1 MHDTEN
7 MHDENSIECNTL
19 RAGVHSR
26 FLNQRQLAF
35 VSAWTGNLIGAA
47 RAAGYA
53 DPKAAAYKLMR
64 DPHVVEALRVKQE
77 AMLQESGEH
86 LARALPL
93 SRVDVI
99 DRLWQLAQMSP
110 GETSNSI
117 SGQVRATQALAGMF
131 ALDLGRL
138 DVLRRELQ
146 ERSEP
151 EIEFFVVHGYFP
163 QPPPEPSPSPAAQ
176 LAAGS
181 TEEQVNK
188 SGRTGG

>member
-1 MHDTEN
+1 MHDTVN
-7 MHDENSIECNTL
+7 MHDHDEDRIDPNTL
-19 RAGVHSR
+19 RVGVHSR
-26 FLNQRQLAF
+26 FLTQRQLAF

-53 DPKAAAYKLMR
+53 DPKAAAYKLMK

-77 AMLQESGEH
+77 AMLQESGEQ
-86 LARALPL
+86 LARSLPL

-110 GETSNSI
+110 SDTSNSI

-131 ALDLGRL
+131 ALDMGRL

-151 EIEFFVVHGYFP
+151 EIEFFVIHGYFP
-163 QPPPEPSPSPAAQ
+163 QPPQEIAQPPAGE
-176 LAAGS
+176 LTAGS
-181 TEEQVNK
+181 AEKEGNE
-188 SGRTGG
+188 

>member
-1 MHDTEN
+1 MN
-7 MHDENSIECNTL
+7 MHDHDEDRIEHNLL
-19 RAGVHSR
+19 RVGGHAG

-53 DPKAAAYKLMR
+53 NPKAAAYKLMK

-86 LARALPL
+86 LARSLPL

-110 GETSNSI
+110 GDTSNSI
-117 SGQVRATQALAGMF
+117 TGQVRATQALAGMF
-131 ALDLGRL
+131 ALDMGRL
-138 DVLRRELQ
+138 EVLRRELQ
-146 ERSEP
+146 DRSEP
-151 EIEFFVVHGYFP
+151 EIEFFVIHGCFP
-163 QPPPEPSPSPAAQ
+163 QRQQEAGRPPAAQ
-176 LAAGS
+176 LTAGS
-181 TEEQVNK
+181 AE
-188 SGRTGG
+188 SDGDGSA

>member
-1 MHDTEN
+1 MHDTVN
-7 MHDENSIECNTL
+7 MHDENNIECNTL

-53 DPKAAAYKLMR
+53 DPKAAAYKLMK

-77 AMLQESGEH
+77 AMLQESGEQ

-110 GETSNSI
+110 GDTSNSI
-117 SGQVRATQALAGMF
+117 SGQVRATQALASMF
-131 ALDLGRL
+131 ALDMGRL
-138 DVLRRELQ
+138 EVLRRELQ

-163 QPPPEPSPSPAAQ
+163 QPQQQPAKPTAGQ
-176 LAAGS
+176 LTEGS
-181 TEEQVNK
+181 AEKEGNH
-188 SGRTGG
+188 SGSGSE